1 MILDAGFCLPAIGFA
16 FRRGVRRFRM
26 KKIKFDCLVVN
37 LKSSQTVIPAYAVI
51 QSFHMVVDSGSCP
64 DPNPGFAGVTDI
76 GIYYDFVKFVTSIQY
91 PATRI

>member
-1 MILDAGFCLPAIGFA
+1 MILDAGCWFLDKII
-16 FRRGVRRFRM
+16 
-26 KKIKFDCLVVN
+26 KIKIDCHLIN
-37 LKSSQTVIPAYAVI
+37 LNPSRTVIPADAVI